1 MALTA
6 FHCFRV
12 QAREGVEGLEGSAE
26 GVTGHLSSPPCK
38 YP

>member
-26 GVTGHLSSPPCK
+26 GGNWTLELSPL
-38 YP
+38 